1 MFKML
6 LKKNIL
12 NIFMDGL
19 SFKTSSHT
27 NCTHVHAIFHFTT
40 NLRSQAKTMVAN
52 ENKSF
57 SKVPNSVLTNN
68 LLLILMNE
76 CLKLLLKIINYEFE
90 EFQTVIKIFFNT
102 YVSPFIKIRN

>member
-1 MFKML
+1 
-6 LKKNIL
+6 
-12 NIFMDGL
+12 MDGL

-40 NLRSQAKTMVAN
+40 NLRRQAKTMAVN

-57 SKVPNSVLTNN
+57 SKVPISILNNN
-68 LLLILMNE
+68 LLLILMND

-90 EFQTVIKIFFNT
+90 GFQTVIKIFFNT
-102 YVSPFIKIRN
+102 LFLTFYQN